1 MELNLKAIKKVLHQ
15 RYPFLMV
22 DKVIKFEKGK
32 QVIGIKNVSVNEPF
46 FQGHFPERKIMPGAL
61 ISEAMAQT
69 GAVLFYDEGKE
80 ENPIYY
86 LASIKARFLHPVFP
100 GDTMQIEVVPIK
112 ITRDAGIIKAEA
124 KVEDK
129 IVAKGEFTFK
139 AKQ

>member
-1 MELNLKAIKKVLHQ
+1 MELNLKVIQKALHQ

-32 QVIGIKNVSVNEPF
+32 LVVGVKNVTINEPF